1 MHLDLDAESGDEKQR
16 SSTGLGTT
24 VQMLMQAADSFFMSA
39 DMVAER
45 AEAENYHL
53 AFGVSSLGL
62 ELQDRFQMF
71 AVTRAF
77 ELAGRAKNEGHSM
90 DSDPSSPPKNK
101 EEETKSIVAKSIE
114 LMKPDANFSCQ
125 DDRNLD
131 LWLRGMRSELGTRR
145 ARGTAQ
151 HFRARTTLK
160 NYCNILEIVK
170 DKARNVQVDM
180 EDVRR
185 LQEAASSVGATRKME
200 KPEPVQRGPMHQS
213 EEDKRNWHRAEAIRN
228 LNWISNWDA
237 SDVNLLKELHVRAVM
252 MNKNL
257 NKLVQFSAES
267 AEVDWLTVEPETTKK
282 PSGKAGRVKEKLLE
296 GAKFVGKY
304 TKAYLKKLGKSST
317 LFFSNCWS
325 SFKRHL
331 RNSERRCERENEEG
345 SKKAAKTAG
354 LPHSTSQK
362 TISQRAHRLSSME
375 VGVLKKERGKVEK
388 AMDVAIHDADLGSL
402 PEDEAK
408 AKLGT
413 VRQTAQELHQQF
425 DKGELDRIDEAEE
438 IIDEVEG
445 TVCKTQRK
453 SAFQRLKD
461 VFRKS
466 KDSLMAGFKMTA
478 PNLGIRGVGMS
489 ASGFGGGLE
498 EVVDFRNRE
507 IAQFRWGAGFFGAS
521 VGGMGM
527 GGYAGIGWKGYKE
540 NWTLQE
546 AQVTGLWTSK
556 GLTPSIFGINAGLS
570 VTFGTDADNSVP
582 GPWVPEPHGMSSV
595 LLGWSVGASITK
607 AVVPISVD
615 FGASYCWY
623 LNSECFESLEEF
635 IKYLWLPLCKDCQ
648 GTSERAIVSGLRF
661 GIHAPSFPIIS
672 EMAFSV
678 IAALYDRRVRETDY
692 KPECS
697 PGSVTTRKDPAH
709 LIRQIGDLMFTNAR
723 LLEDLVSKWDVFVHE
738 MSMAE
743 AYNPDMEKSKEY
755 RKWLKAATT
764 EFQACP
770 KQGPI
775 SEISS
780 DTMDVF
786 KEMTDDEL
794 HGLCKTYKKQFG
806 LELFCDAPGQTR
818 QSLEERLLIY
828 DNLKE
833 GWLSTQD
840 LQKLMMALRSTS
852 IAGKI
857 FAERRHECL
866 HNDTT
871 KILSSVDARVYV
883 YRCMPSL
890 EGLKVLESK
899 ATDKQMLR
907 LCELKGLQCSSETN
921 VVWKKACKVCDTRAI
936 RKLQKFCAK
945 CGKKEIDK
953 HGMATKILQ
962 VFGGGFIEPAGPN
975 NPFGS
980 CERTEDCWMPNTE
993 CIGNEGSKVC
1003 SCKAGTCF
1011 NLVKNIR
1018 NWKDNTDMFPIC
1030 QAESS
1035 AWREIVAGMKRSFL
1049 IYRYTLGL
1057 MASQIKALPKN

>member
-1 MHLDLDAESGDEKQR
+1 MLCQQMKRCAGRCGLQRWTFGILLFGPFLLADALRPEMRLDLDAESGPG

-45 AEAENYHL
+45 AEAENYKVAAGL
-53 AFGVSSLGL
+53 SSLGL
-62 ELQDRFQMF
+62 ELQDRFRMF
-71 AVTRAF
+71 AVARAF
-77 ELAGRAKNEGHSM
+77 ELGRAKNDNP
-90 DSDPSSPPKNK
+90 DSDPSGPENTS
-101 EEETKSIVAKSIE
+101 EEAKSIAAKSIE
-114 LMKPDANFSCQ
+114 LMKPANFSC
-125 DDRNLD
+125 DDDGNLD

-151 HFRARTTLK
+151 HVRARTTLK
-160 NYCNILEIVK
+160 NYCSILEIVK
-170 DKARNVQVDM
+170 DKANVQVDM

-185 LQEAASSVGATRKME
+185 LQKAASSVGATRKME

-228 LNWISNWDA
+228 LKWISHWDA

-267 AEVDWLTVEPETTKK
+267 AEIDWLTVELETTKK
-282 PSGKAGRVKEKLLE
+282 PSGKAGRVKEQLLK
-296 GAKFVGKY
+296 GAKFVSKY
-304 TKAYLKKLGKSST
+304 TKAYLKKLGKSSM

-354 LPHSTSQK
+354 LPQATNEK
-362 TISQRAHRLSSME
+362 AITQRAHRLSSME
-375 VGVLKKERGKVEK
+375 IGVLKKERGKVEK
-388 AMDVAIHDADLGSL
+388 AMDVGIHDADQGSL

-425 DKGELDRIDEAEE
+425 DKGELDRIDEAQE
-438 IIDEVEG
+438 IIDEVES

-453 SAFQRLKD
+453 SAFQRFKD

-466 KDSLMAGFKMTA
+466 KDALSAGIKMTA

-489 ASGFGGGLE
+489 AAGFGGGLE

-527 GGYAGIGWKGYKE
+527 GGYAGVGWKGYKE

-595 LLGWSVGASITK
+595 LLGWSAGASITQ
-607 AVVPISVD
+607 AAVPISVD

-623 LNSECFESLEEF
+623 LNSECFDSLGEF

-648 GTSERAIVSGLRF
+648 GASERAIVSALRF

-678 IAALYDRRVRETDY
+678 IAALYDRSVRETDY

-723 LLEDLVSKWDVFVHE
+723 LLEDLISKWDVFVNE
-738 MSMAE
+738 MGMAE
-743 AYNPDMEKSKEY
+743 TYNPDMEKSKEY

-780 DTMDVF
+780 DTMDIF
-786 KEMTDDEL
+786 KEMSDDEL
-794 HGLCKTYKKQFG
+794 QGLCNTYKKHFG

-833 GWLSTQD
+833 GWLSTQA
-840 LQKLMMALRSTS
+840 LQKLMMALRSS
-852 IAGKI
+852 SAAGKI
-857 FAERRHECL
+857 FA
-866 HNDTT
+866 
-871 KILSSVDARVYV
+871 
-883 YRCMPSL
+883 
-890 EGLKVLESK
+890 
-899 ATDKQMLR
+899 
-907 LCELKGLQCSSETN
+907 
-921 VVWKKACKVCDTRAI
+921 
-936 RKLQKFCAK
+936 
-945 CGKKEIDK
+945 
-953 HGMATKILQ
+953 
-962 VFGGGFIEPAGPN
+962 
-975 NPFGS
+975 
-980 CERTEDCWMPNTE
+980 
-993 CIGNEGSKVC
+993 
-1003 SCKAGTCF
+1003 
-1011 NLVKNIR
+1011 
-1018 NWKDNTDMFPIC
+1018 
-1030 QAESS
+1030 
-1035 AWREIVAGMKRSFL
+1035 
-1049 IYRYTLGL
+1049 
-1057 MASQIKALPKN
+1057 